1 MKKLIER
8 ITRRGTETATRETG
22 APQETPEE
30 RLPANPQST
39 ETTTPVPKP
48 LPELPLFFM
57 LSHLDDDGPVRL
69 DGVKLGVCE
78 VMGLEIDEPKLGAFA
93 GALNALD
100 FPAQLLVRQH
110 PPRLAGMREKLQQ
123 SQPDDL
129 PPQTRAAAE
138 SLQRLLTDLEAPRRH
153 PRPALLRRVRG
164 GPHRRSSRPAFTG
177 RAVRPPA
184 EGQAAPHV
192 PGGRSPWRLA
202 IRVRRGDAG
211 RGGDRPPRRARRR
224 PAGPLPSPGQ
234 VAPVA
239 GPRLPARAHGS
250 GSSDGPGRP
259 RRPDTGG
266 AGGEDAGVA
275 EGPLR
280 VGPVPL
286 IQAGPHHV
294 PRGGDR
300 PGGHHPAEGRGAAG
314 QGEAVSCVPVR
325 HPPRQGRGGAQ
336 GDDPAGEGPL
346 RRHPGQA
353 GQPGLPPARGPVVH
367 AAAGPERRGRVAQP
381 GHVQHR
387 PSLPLLAPGPGHP
400 QQAPST
406 ASTCGPAP
414 PWSTTPGTAPT

>member
-22 APQETPEE
+22 ASQETPEE

-39 ETTTPVPKP
+39 EATTPVPKP

-138 SLQRLLTDLEAPRRH
+138 SLQRLLTDLEARDGILDRRFY
-153 PRPALLRRVRG
+153 AVCEF
-164 GPHRRSSRPAFTG
+164 GPHRRSSRPACTG

-184 EGQAAPHV
+184 EGQAAPYV

-211 RGGDRPPRRARRR
+211 RGGDRTPRRARRR

-250 GSSDGPGRP
+250 GSADGPVRP

-275 EGPLR
+275 EGALR
-280 VGPVPL
+280 VGAEPVL
-286 IQAGPHHV
+286 QARAHHV

-314 QGEAVSCVPVR
+314 QGAAVSCVPVR

-336 GDDPAGEGPL
+336 GDDPAGEGSL
-346 RRHPGQA
+346 RRHPRQA
-353 GQPGLPPARGPVVH
+353 GQPGLPPARGTALH
-367 AAAGPERRGRVAQP
+367 APPSPERRGRVAQP

-387 PSLPLLAPGPGHP
+387 PALPLLTARTWTPGA
-400 QQAPST
+400 APST

-414 PWSTTPGTAPT
+414 PWSTTPGTGPT